1 MKSIKKLMPFLKGHK
16 AQVFLSLAFAF
27 VSAGSRLSVPFLA
40 GRAIDLMVEGNTDGV
55 LIYVYLMAA
64 LVVIGSLFRYLF
76 DFYVSYLGEAI
87 VHEMRQ
93 SIFRSLSKAP
103 LSYLD
108 TQEKGQMV
116 YRLVGD
122 TENVKNGL
130 LSGAA
135 AIYDGI
141 IAIVFTLAFML
152 YVNYILA
159 ILVVVL
165 TPLSVIVSRAIS
177 KNNSKYFKRQAER
190 TSRIGGFMKEEMNN
204 SVSIRTLG
212 AHEERKEEFIQSAE
226 ELRDSNFKAM
236 MMASLV
242 NPSTR
247 LVNNFIYAAVIL
259 SGAALLISGLDIGVT
274 FTIGG
279 LSSFLTYANS
289 YMAPFNE
296 VADVYS
302 EMGYA
307 MASLGRIA
315 DTVSLTPDP
324 DEGKK
329 DLEGDI
335 ENVYFNH
342 LDFGYEASR
351 KVIKDFDLEIYPKHK
366 IALVGP
372 TGCGKTTLINLLL
385 RFYDPQSGQ
394 VEINET
400 STLDVTKKNL
410 RRRVSA
416 VLQDPWIFHGTV
428 KENIAF
434 GKKGASD
441 EEIIASAKLAKADA
455 FIRRLPQG
463 YDTPISD
470 TSALSGGEKQLIC
483 LARAMVASPDI
494 VILDEATSNVD
505 LYTESLLKKGF
516 DDFMEGRTSIVVAHR
531 LSTIV
536 SSDLIVVMKDGEIIE
551 MGNHEELMDKGGFY
565 KELYSAQFA

>member
-55 LIYVYLMAA
+55 LIYVYVMAA

-152 YVNYILA
+152 YVNYLLA

-190 TSRIGGFMKEEMNN
+190 TSRIGGFMKEEINN

-342 LDFGYEASR
+342 LDFGYESSR

-400 STLDVTKKNL
+400 STLDLTKKNL

>member
-55 LIYVYLMAA
+55 LIYVYVMAA

-152 YVNYILA
+152 YVNYLLA

-190 TSRIGGFMKEEMNN
+190 TSRIGGFMKEEINN

-307 MASLGRIA
+307 TASLGRIA

-342 LDFGYEASR
+342 LDFGYESSH
-351 KVIKDFDLEIYPKHK
+351 KVIKDFDLEIYLKHK

-394 VEINET
+394 VEINGT

-434 GKKGASD
+434 GKKGVSD

>member
-55 LIYVYLMAA
+55 LIYVYVMAA

-141 IAIVFTLAFML
+141 IAIMFTLAFML
-152 YVNYILA
+152 YVNYLLA

-307 MASLGRIA
+307 IASLGRIA

-342 LDFGYEASR
+342 LDFGYESSR

-400 STLDVTKKNL
+400 STLDLTKKNL

>member
-55 LIYVYLMAA
+55 LIYVYVMAA

-141 IAIVFTLAFML
+141 IAIMFTLAFML
-152 YVNYILA
+152 YVNYLLA

-342 LDFGYEASR
+342 LDFGYESSR

-400 STLDVTKKNL
+400 STLDLTKKNL